1 MDHDHDH
8 ATDPTHDAA
17 PDDPADPSEAIT
29 VTDILASYAAAGY
42 DTQMRVTPDASI
54 HCHACGVD
62 HPPRELLLDSI
73 RRIEGAS
80 DPDDLQAVIALTCVC
95 GARGA
100 LVLAFGPSA
109 AAEDADVF
117 AALPDHREE
126 SAIPAS
132 QPPTEEET
140 RRTQASESAGD
151 Q

>member
-1 MDHDHDH
+1 MNNDH
-8 ATDPTHDAA
+8 AVDTASN
-17 PDDPADPSEAIT
+17 DPANPGEAIT

-42 DTQMRVTPDASI
+42 NTEMRVTADASV

-62 HPPRELLLDSI
+62 HPPRELLLDSV

-80 DPDDLQAVIALTCVC
+80 DPDDLQAVVALECVC

-100 LVLAFGPSA
+100 LVLAFGPGG

-117 AALPDHREE
+117 AALPDHREA

-132 QPPTEEET
+132 QPPTAEET
-140 RRTQASESAGD
+140 RLAQEDRTADED